1 MLIRR
6 RTFVFGTVFATAA
19 VPLASLL
26 VAPSAQAKP
35 AARPTPPAMASKQGA
50 TAFKIH
56 GWDEDHGD
64 AQGWISINQAW
75 RGTWR

>member
-1 MLIRR
+1 M
-6 RTFVFGTVFATAA
+6 
-19 VPLASLL
+19 S
-26 VAPSAQAKP
+26 
-35 AARPTPPAMASKQGA
+35 SKQGA

>member
-6 RTFVFGTVFATAA
+6 RAFVLGTAFVTAA
-19 VPLASLL
+19 GPLVNLL
-26 VAPSAQAKP
+26 VAPGAQAKP
-35 AARPTPPAMASKQGA
+35 AGRPASSAQASEHGA
-50 TAFKIH
+50 AAFKIH

-64 AQGWISINQAW
+64 AHEWISINQAW

>member
-6 RTFVFGTVFATAA
+6 RSFVFGTAFAAAA
-19 VPLASLL
+19 VPLSSLL

-35 AARPTPPAMASKQGA
+35 AARPAAPVKGA
-50 TAFKIH
+50 THGAAAFKIH

-64 AQGWISINQAW
+64 AHEWISINQAW